1 MTCSACIGAVGSVI
15 FDYETL
21 GLSGEAL
28 ANILTPLCNIAL
40 DKDVCRG
47 AIDNYLVSK
56 QFSNYLP
63 RYLIPMKRTFVPNFC
78 SNDELSSNLS

>member
-1 MTCSACIGAVGSVI
+1 MTCSACIGAVGAVI

-47 AIDNYLVSK
+47 AINNYLVSK
-56 QFSNYLP
+56 QFPNYLGNSNEKNII
-63 RYLIPMKRTFVPNFC
+63 YVINLIPNFSLN
-78 SNDELSSNLS
+78 SNI

>member
-1 MTCSACIGAVGSVI
+1 MTCSACIGAVGSII

-47 AIDNYLVSK
+47 AINNYLVSK
-56 QFSNYLP
+56 QFSNYLG
-63 RYLIPMKRTFVPNFC
+63 N
-78 SNDELSSNLS
+78 SNEKKICA

>member
-47 AIDNYLVSK
+47 AIDNYLVSEK
-56 QFSNYLP
+56 FSNYLL

-78 SNDELSSNLS
+78 LNDELSSSLS

>member
-1 MTCSACIGAVGSVI
+1 MTCSACIGAVGSII

-40 DKDVCRG
+40 DKDVHDVARNIDDDDNDKHDYDDEPRCDDDNDD
-47 AIDNYLVSK
+47 ADKDNY
-56 QFSNYLP
+56 
-63 RYLIPMKRTFVPNFC
+63 
-78 SNDELSSNLS
+78 DEGPV